1 MIIILIQLK
10 SLKAA
15 TTHTKELNL
24 ITSLSFVYF
33 AISVGVALQVGGAN
47 WDIIWHGIVN
57 VESFFTPPH
66 TVIYSGVALAI
77 IAILVGIIK
86 SIKSNSHLRYH
97 QQQQQQQG
105 KQSSSFSLKLLLSYI
120 PFPLRL
126 AAAGSLMQ
134 LFSGRFDYWWHS
146 NFGFDGLLSPPHFL
160 LVVGMVMS
168 ILGALIGIYNLKNL
182 TTTSSSSSEGRI
194 QETKERNKNSHFIN
208 ISFLFAYAIFWMVA
222 VNTVFMFTLPYS
234 KGQYFDFNPDP
245 FAAIITAS
253 LLIPLFTGM
262 IFFIVTRTNKTPFMF
277 TLITAF
283 FMIIQ
288 STATII
294 SNTYFVTLYP
304 LYLLNILSA
313 LAADVIVLQYGRKR
327 KAKETTEIKSSKI
340 TITTATTANTTD
352 IYKSI
357 IAPAIVSIFFI
368 TLFFP
373 WSVNI
378 YKTYFGIHLNT
389 FGSVNI
395 FGQLLWTIIIPVI
408 MPIAAV
414 MSIVGSYIM
423 FKLMNTAKTRKRIF
437 I

>member
-1 MIIILIQLK
+1 
-10 SLKAA
+10 LKAA
-15 TTHTKELNL
+15 TALTKESSLR
-24 ITSLSFVYF
+24 TGLSFVYF
-33 AISVGVALQVGGAN
+33 AISLGVALQVGGAN

-77 IAILVGIIK
+77 IAILFGIIK
-86 SIKSNSHLRYH
+86 SIKSNNHLRY
-97 QQQQQQQG
+97 QQQQRQQQEG
-105 KQSSSFSLKLLLSYI
+105 KQSLSSFSPKLLLSYI
-120 PFPLRL
+120 PFPLKL

-160 LVVGMVMS
+160 LVVGMIMS

-182 TTTSSSSSEGRI
+182 TTITSSSEGRI
-194 QETKERNKNSHFIN
+194 QETKERNQNSHFIN

-253 LLIPLFTGM
+253 LLIPLITGM

-277 TLITAF
+277 TLMTAF

-294 SNTYFVTLYP
+294 SNTYFVALYP

-313 LAADVIVLQYGRKR
+313 LAADVIVMQYGRRTKV
-327 KAKETTEIKSSKI
+327 KETPEIKSSKI
-340 TITTATTANTTD
+340 IITATTTNTID
-352 IYKSI
+352 IYRSI

-373 WSVNI
+373 WSVNV

-389 FGSVNI
+389 FGSVSI
-395 FGQLLWTIIIPVI
+395 FGQLLWTIIIPVL

>member
-1 MIIILIQLK
+1 
-10 SLKAA
+10 
-15 TTHTKELNL
+15 
-24 ITSLSFVYF
+24 
-33 AISVGVALQVGGAN
+33 VGGAN

-182 TTTSSSSSEGRI
+182 TTTTTTTSSSEVRI

-253 LLIPLFTGM
+253 LLIPLITGM

-283 FMIIQ
+283 FMVIQ

-313 LAADVIVLQYGRKR
+313 LAADVIVLQYGRRR

-340 TITTATTANTTD
+340 TITATTTNTAT
-352 IYKSI
+352 YRSI

-373 WSVNI
+373 WSVNV

-389 FGSVNI
+389 FGSVSI

-414 MSIVGSYIM
+414 MSIVGSYIV

>member
-1 MIIILIQLK
+1 M
-10 SLKAA
+10 
-15 TTHTKELNL
+15 
-24 ITSLSFVYF
+24 
-33 AISVGVALQVGGAN
+33 GGAN

-97 QQQQQQQG
+97 QQQQQQG

-182 TTTSSSSSEGRI
+182 TTTTTTTSSSEVRI

-253 LLIPLFTGM
+253 LLIPLITGM

-283 FMIIQ
+283 FMVIQ

-313 LAADVIVLQYGRKR
+313 LAADVIVLQYGRRR

-340 TITTATTANTTD
+340 TITATTTNTAT
-352 IYKSI
+352 YRSI

-373 WSVNI
+373 WSVNV

-389 FGSVNI
+389 FGSVSI

-414 MSIVGSYIM
+414 MSIVGSYIV

>member
-1 MIIILIQLK
+1 
-10 SLKAA
+10 LKAA
-15 TTHTKELNL
+15 TALTKESSLM
-24 ITSLSFVYF
+24 TSLSFVYF

-77 IAILVGIIK
+77 IAILFGIIK
-86 SIKSNSHLRYH
+86 SIKSNNHLRYHH
-97 QQQQQQQG
+97 QQQQQQQQEEEEEEEG

-182 TTTSSSSSEGRI
+182 TTATSSSEVRI
-194 QETKERNKNSHFIN
+194 QETKERNQNSHFIN

-253 LLIPLFTGM
+253 LLIPLITGM

-283 FMIIQ
+283 FMVIQ

-313 LAADVIVLQYGRKR
+313 LAADVIVLQYGRRR

-340 TITTATTANTTD
+340 IITATTTNTTD
-352 IYKSI
+352 IYRSI

-373 WSVNI
+373 WSVNV

-389 FGSVNI
+389 FGSASI